1 MTIKHHKRLFV
12 LLAFSFILLNN
23 ACKKEDKDDREIFY
37 FSDYFPLEEGNFW
50 IYRTYRVNR
59 NGQVESIR
67 SFHDSIYI
75 KGDTLI
81 NGLMHKVIWMNH
93 QISHIVRREFTEYY
107 NHQGLHFLSNKIFDQ
122 TLDSSTQYFSPM
134 FSGKIYYNMRNRNVQ
149 MSTEAGSFNT
159 NEAVSNVFYYYE
171 DLTEPYP
178 IKYEYVSNYAP
189 NVGLIRQELIHNAPP
204 NTNALTDVRVLIRY
218 GKIAQ

>member
-1 MTIKHHKRLFV
+1 MQDKNWLIQYLSICLLVVIINTIPIIMTIKLHKSLFV

-75 KGDTLI
+75 KGDT
-81 NGLMHKVIWMNH
+81 
-93 QISHIVRREFTEYY
+93 RP
-107 NHQGLHFLSNKIFDQ
+107 LH
-122 TLDSSTQYFSPM
+122 
-134 FSGKIYYNMRNRNVQ
+134 G
-149 MSTEAGSFNT
+149 
-159 NEAVSNVFYYYE
+159 
-171 DLTEPYP
+171 
-178 IKYEYVSNYAP
+178 
-189 NVGLIRQELIHNAPP
+189 
-204 NTNALTDVRVLIRY
+204 
-218 GKIAQ
+218 